1 MSTSSISDF
10 FHNWHNRVYIKILY
24 DFLMNLP
31 LYITY
36 NNFSSNYSYAPSK
49 YDLCSHYIEDSN
61 PDFGEFRKVCRAVE
75 KTLNSLD
82 SGIYHELDNCKPIE
96 YLSYFVYDKIK
107 NIPTSNK
114 FQTFYGILS
123 NILIS
128 YGKVKNCNIIKF
140 DKNKDE
146 FHKKYELYFRGEIMH
161 WIKLKYESYFHNDQ
175 EFCKKYLN
183 ECFQFYNEKIKN
195 NYCKEF
201 VHYEEELTKFSNN
214 FNETMRLLKTKKISV
229 KEEEI
234 QLPLKTGCS
243 SNERKDSVGE
253 QVLNQAQPVQQ
264 MVNVSAHPNPETV
277 SMGSPNADT
286 KVTAGTVSG
295 TLIGISLLSLLFWK
309 FTPLG
314 SRIQHK
320 IWNKGNNYNLEHQ
333 NDEIIIDT
341 SNNEDIY
348 SYNNKYNIQYHSV

>member
-1 MSTSSISDF
+1 MATNSIDHF
-10 FHNWHNRVYIKILY
+10 FEKWHDRY

-36 NNFSSNYSYAPSK
+36 NNFSSNYSYTPSK
-49 YDLCSHYIEDSN
+49 YDLCSYYIEDSN

-82 SGIYHELDNCKPIE
+82 SGIYHELDNCKPYE
-96 YLSYFVYDKIK
+96 YISYFLYDKIK
-107 NIPTSNK
+107 NIDTNNY
-114 FQTFYGILS
+114 FQSFYEILPI
-123 NILIS
+123 ILIS
-128 YGKVKNCNIIKF
+128 YGNMKNCNIIKF
-140 DKNKDE
+140 DTNKDE

-161 WIKLKYESYFHNDQ
+161 WIKLKYESYFHIDQ

-195 NYCKEF
+195 NYCKEL

-214 FNETMRLLKTKKISV
+214 FNETMRFLKTMKIDI
-229 KEEEI
+229 KEDEI
-234 QLPLKTGCS
+234 QLPLKTECS
-243 SNERKDSVGE
+243 SGEHSAGLIVGPKLAQGGKHIGGDS
-253 QVLNQAQPVQQ
+253 A
-264 MVNVSAHPNPETV
+264 SYNPESV
-277 SMGSPNADT
+277 SIGSPNADT
-286 KVTAGTVSG
+286 NVTAGTVSG
-295 TLIGISLLSLLFWK
+295 TFIGISLLSLLFWK

-333 NDEIIIDT
+333 NDEIILDT
-341 SNNEDIY
+341 STNEDIY
-348 SYNNKYNIQYHSV
+348 SYNNKYNIQYQSV